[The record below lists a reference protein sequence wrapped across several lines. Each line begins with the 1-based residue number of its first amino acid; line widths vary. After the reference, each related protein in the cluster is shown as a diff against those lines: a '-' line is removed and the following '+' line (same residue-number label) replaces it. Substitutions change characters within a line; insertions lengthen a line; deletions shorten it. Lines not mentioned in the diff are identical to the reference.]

1 MQQKINQFIE
11 IAEFLQD
18 GVALDKIATLNEK
31 LNEQQFYI
39 PIIGQFSS
47 GKSSLINNLMGR
59 RILPTMLSETTAY
72 TTFIS
77 YGESEYAEI
86 VTNMVSYQF
95 PIQNLMELSQRN
107 LQTETSVSE
116 ILNVPRVLNSDI
128 LCINVYLNHPMLKTG
143 IVFVDT
149 PGLNTVISTHE
160 NRTMDILPKAHAILY
175 VLGKA
180 LTAADVR
187 LISSIDQMGIDLVFI
202 RTKID
207 QLRRDENDTPAKIM
221 FEDKEQLEQSI
232 GRSATYFG
240 VTNEEELLEFPHWRT
255 LMDIIEQYFEQ
266 QFVQNIEKQRQSSIA
281 RRLEQVKMSF
291 LTNLDER
298 KKQLEV
304 SRSVSD
310 QDIQQKIKSLQQEI
324 EYVDSRVKS
333 KEKNFHLSFE
343 ATKEAILG
351 NYEAQQYIV
360 VQQYRQSLGEYT
372 TIEALQKAAEVVA
385 EKHITAATDTLKV
398 DTNQMLNAFLQRAAS
413 ETNEALHNEVE
424 QFSLGDMPNVHLQ
437 VEVPTISDV
446 FVQGEFIQEKIDS
459 QVLYAEKLQEIEQ
472 KRLEFEGQAESIGE
486 QMQLT
491 QVEMQSLGN
500 YEAKYI
506 EKKND
511 NNQETM
517 KKLGNL
523 VDWALV
529 FVPGKALST
538 GAVKLAG
545 TVTKVAQGTKYVQQ
559 AAKVAAGIQKTGEVL
574 SKVDKY
580 KDLVK
585 TFDASQKS
593 IVRNPT
599 MPNENVNLL
608 NMLSLEYWF
617 GQVGKAID
625 GPPQL
630 VEDEQY
636 RQAYLREKEA
646 IQAKVEHTKQL
657 ELMRLQQL
665 DMLNTREEKLR
676 EQMLLQ
682 EKYEQQMKQ
691 QLYEVERKHE
701 QKMKE
706 QQVTQYRQQLIA
718 SFELQMKQL
727 FSSYRSNV
735 ATYLERFI
743 QHMPAVISLNLQKQ
757 LHTQK
762 TQLEELIETRQQNQE
777 QQLVYEQQLFS
788 HIHTLRS

>member
-95 PIQNLMELSQRN
+95 PIQNLMELSRRN

-333 KEKNFHLSFE
+333 KEK
-343 ATKEAILG
+343 T
-351 NYEAQQYIV
+351 
-360 VQQYRQSLGEYT
+360 
-372 TIEALQKAAEVVA
+372 
-385 EKHITAATDTLKV
+385 
-398 DTNQMLNAFLQRAAS
+398 
-413 ETNEALHNEVE
+413 
-424 QFSLGDMPNVHLQ
+424 
-437 VEVPTISDV
+437 
-446 FVQGEFIQEKIDS
+446 
-459 QVLYAEKLQEIEQ
+459 
-472 KRLEFEGQAESIGE
+472 SI
-486 QMQLT
+486 
-491 QVEMQSLGN
+491 
-500 YEAKYI
+500 Y
-506 EKKND
+506 
-511 NNQETM
+511 
-517 KKLGNL
+517 
-523 VDWALV
+523 
-529 FVPGKALST
+529 
-538 GAVKLAG
+538 
-545 TVTKVAQGTKYVQQ
+545 
-559 AAKVAAGIQKTGEVL
+559 L
-574 SKVDKY
+574 SKR
-580 KDLVK
+580 
-585 TFDASQKS
+585 QK
-593 IVRNPT
+593 
-599 MPNENVNLL
+599 
-608 NMLSLEYWF
+608 
-617 GQVGKAID
+617 
-625 GPPQL
+625 
-630 VEDEQY
+630 
-636 RQAYLREKEA
+636 
-646 IQAKVEHTKQL
+646 KQ
-657 ELMRLQQL
+657 
-665 DMLNTREEKLR
+665 
-676 EQMLLQ
+676 
-682 EKYEQQMKQ
+682 
-691 QLYEVERKHE
+691 
-701 QKMKE
+701 
-706 QQVTQYRQQLIA
+706 
-718 SFELQMKQL
+718 F
-727 FSSYRSNV
+727 
-735 ATYLERFI
+735 
-743 QHMPAVISLNLQKQ
+743 
-757 LHTQK
+757 
-762 TQLEELIETRQQNQE
+762 
-777 QQLVYEQQLFS
+777 
-788 HIHTLRS
+788 